1 MMDKANG
8 SVSFRRYT
16 FSMFAIMLTL
26 TCLTY
31 LLSSCEQDDIPG
43 FNEEEPE
50 IPTGVPVTVDFRVS
64 EHGFGE
70 DVTVRKAQS
79 SLPPFAG
86 TPYQST
92 GGSEHT
98 QWFLLSPPSGKPDGA
113 SLYMSAT
120 LTEDEPSVRLRST
133 LDSDARVRIMAYK
146 IEPAISPPPAN
157 DTTLVAFADYEVS
170 GGSLRP
176 VGPPMTILSGLY
188 MFVAY
193 SFNNDDPM
201 PAFADTT
208 ANVITKDAVWGKTP
222 LTSVGVG
229 NSTVLINLA
238 HLFSKIT
245 MTVSLDFPDA
255 GLSIDGV
262 INARVS
268 SYEEPKLI
276 VRSGRLIM
284 DPGAM
289 LGYVPFDWDIIP
301 GSGDISVESNPQYIY
316 MNGQTP
322 VTVQIN
328 SVIIDNASY
337 SVNGSYA
344 PITFNTVLQGGYSYT
359 FNVHFERGPSGTADI
374 LYIDNDT
381 LKAGRWGVD
390 FHSLDSILFF
400 KFGGV
405 VGFSRTI
412 PGGTWAQGLIKFNPI
427 NNLNINNY
435 GSLPGISQQDYSA
448 STGRVNISGR
458 YHTNGIQN
466 PNMALGAN
474 LSNGKGDP
482 CRLVGLTA
490 TQARGMTGAQLA
502 DTTLSIWRSSTIDEY
517 IQFVRAPAS
526 WEGQSVI
533 TNQLNNSNATY
544 WGASG
549 VQNGGWFPIPGNR
562 NSTGIPPLD
571 ARTTINTN
579 PNGFLPA
586 IGSYNNG
593 TYNNANTWGEY
604 WSSEIYTSQYPWCL
618 RFSDTTLYPVHQTPT
633 SSNLYLWSMPVR
645 CVKVNL

>member
-1 MMDKANG
+1 MTDKANG
-8 SVSFRRYT
+8 AISFRRYT
-16 FSMFAIMLTL
+16 FSMFTIILL
-26 TCLTY
+26 LIS
-31 LLSSCEQDDIPG
+31 LINILSSCEREVIPG

-50 IPTGVPVTVDFRVS
+50 IPTGEPVTVNFTIN
-64 EHGFGE
+64 ENGFGSN
-70 DVTVRKAQS
+70 DITVRNTPS
-79 SLPPFAG
+79 RSAG
-86 TPYQST
+86 LSDP
-92 GGSEHT
+92 T
-98 QWFLLSPPSGKPDGA
+98 QWFLLSPSSGESEGA
-113 SLYMSAT
+113 STLYMSAT
-120 LTEDEPSVRLRST
+120 LTEDEAPVRLRS
-133 LDSDARVRIMAYK
+133 LPLEPDVRVRILAYT
-146 IEPAISPPPAN
+146 ISGM
-157 DTTLVAFADYEVS
+157 DTTLVTFGDYEALS
-170 GGSLRP
+170 DGSLAP
-176 VGPPMTILSGLY
+176 VGPPMSILSGQY

-193 SFNNDDPM
+193 SFNNIDPM

-208 ANVITKDAVWGKTP
+208 ASIITKDVLWGKTGP
-222 LTSVGVG
+222 IPVGPG
-229 NSTVLINLA
+229 SATVSIALG

-245 MTVSLDFPDA
+245 MKLTLDYPDV
-255 GLSIDGV
+255 GLAINDV

-268 SYEEPKLI
+268 SYENPGLI
-276 VRSGRLIM
+276 VKSGRLILG
-284 DPGAM
+284 PGATFED
-289 LGYVPFDWDIIP
+289 VFFDWDP
-301 GSGDISVESNPQYIY
+301 ANFGNYEVESEPQYIF
-316 MNGQTP
+316 MDGQAST
-322 VTVQIN
+322 IARLD
-328 SVIIDNASY
+328 SIRIDNASY
-337 SVNGSYA
+337 
-344 PITFNTVLQGGYSYT
+344 PTTTFGFSIGLAGGHSYT
-359 FNVHFERGPSGTADI
+359 VTFHFERGPSGSADI

-390 FHSLDSILFF
+390 FHSLDDILFF

-458 YHTNGIQN
+458 YHTHGIQN
-466 PNMALGAN
+466 PNMAVGAN

-549 VQNGGWFPIPGNR
+549 VQDGGWFPIPGNR